1 MSDASVQQWPENTQ
15 RLRLGDIEFDLR
27 FRSVRR
33 CDRVHELSQRCFDL
47 LMLFLREPGVVHTRE
62 EIFRR
67 VWGGAVVEDANI
79 TTSIWLLR
87 RALGESAKGW
97 IKTVSKQ
104 GYVFDPPGVLEPSP
118 LAEAPAEAA
127 VETTTEVASPEP
139 PSSESAGV
147 EPAGRMN
154 EAAAVAAQPRAWL
167 AWAWRAAGTVAALAA
182 MLLLAVFLFPQ
193 GRATVSRVVLVAPA
207 DAALTAEARW
217 PAELLHG
224 WLDWQLRSLSQRIA
238 VAEQVGGDDNSDA
251 VVVLLRVTMPAGRDG
266 EWQVSADFHGGAE
279 LRPIRLSSAPD
290 RLVATIDEVSRRVIA
305 ALVPDLPP
313 RPPLALEAQPA
324 ADLVHGLAAE
334 QRRRWNDAVTAYR
347 KVLGTAPEFSPA
359 RLHLARCL
367 AELGQFN
374 AAQSELDVAE
384 PWIQRLPAELQ
395 PALRAQ
401 ALAIRQNYVGA
412 AEAYG
417 QLWKTSLGDRP
428 DYRLAEATN
437 LRKAGF
443 SRDAF
448 ERLAGPVPATPA
460 RALPWLIERTEI
472 ELANRDVA
480 RARETAA
487 DAIDLARQLGWEQ
500 ERAQA
505 TLLLVNALVAT
516 QAVVDQDL
524 FADAVAGFEASGDHI
539 GVLRAQFYRD
549 LFGSTEPSAP
559 PQHLDTL
566 LAEARAAG
574 NVAVEIDAL
583 RRSAQYYY
591 RSGEVSEGRERF
603 EQALAVA
610 ESSGDVYQ
618 RRLVELNLLFLDARS
633 TDTERMQQRL
643 RRLRAE
649 SLQGS
654 LAFGVGLVTARD
666 KFRRGEF
673 DAALAAV
680 AATEEQ
686 LRATEARSLPQV
698 AAALA
703 CMRATVYIP
712 QGRMADAST
721 AVQACR
727 SPDLPYFTRYADI
740 GEAELDIL
748 AGDLPSAR
756 KRLESVL
763 VQVEKE
769 TVQPDRWSLLA
780 EVAPLLTQTGEAHR
794 ARALIEAVLADVE
807 RSGLHTTE
815 GDMRSAMAEVD
826 LAEGRLADAEVQL
839 QKAAKLLGAEDWIGQ
854 RRLRTLQ
861 VLIEQGRGHDR
872 PAMAVLIA
880 LHDESRE
887 HQDVLTELLTH
898 SLARE
903 HLSELCSPERHARL
917 LAQSGMRGANLAWLL
932 PPATRVAQAALLRK

>member
-1 MSDASVQQWPENTQ
+1 MSDASVQQWPANTQ

-27 FRSVRR
+27 FRSVHR
-33 CDRVHELSQRCFDL
+33 CGRVHELSQRCFDL

-79 TTSIWLLR
+79 TTSIWVLR
-87 RALGESAKGW
+87 RALGESAKSW
-97 IKTVSKQ
+97 IRTVSKQ
-104 GYVFDPPGVLEPSP
+104 GYVFDPPGALEPASLP
-118 LAEAPAEAA
+118 DAASDGVAETAGEIARPESTPPEAVVAEAVERRYEAPAGPAQSPLLRLWTWRTLGAA
-127 VETTTEVASPEP
+127 
-139 PSSESAGV
+139 
-147 EPAGRMN
+147 
-154 EAAAVAAQPRAWL
+154 
-167 AWAWRAAGTVAALAA
+167 AALAA
-182 MLLLAVFLFPQ
+182 LLLLALTFFPQ
-193 GRATVSRVVLVAPA
+193 SRAPVSRVVLVAPP
-207 DAALTAEARW
+207 DAALTTEARW
-217 PAELLHG
+217 PAELLHA
-224 WLDWQLRSLSQRIA
+224 WVDWQLRALSQRIA
-238 VAEQVGGDDNSDA
+238 VAEQGGGDDSDA
-251 VVVLLRVTMPAGRDG
+251 VVVLLRVTMPAGRTG
-266 EWQVSADFHGGAE
+266 EWQISADFHGGPK
-279 LRPIRLSSAPD
+279 LKPIRLSSAPD

-305 ALVPDLPP
+305 VLVPDLPP
-313 RPPLALEAQPA
+313 RPPLVLESQPA
-324 ADLVHGLAAE
+324 ADLVKGLAAE

-359 RLHLARCL
+359 RLRLAHCL

-374 AAQSELDVAE
+374 AAQSELEVAE

-401 ALAIRQNYVGA
+401 ALAIRQNYVAA
-412 AEAYG
+412 AESYG
-417 QLWKTSLGDRP
+417 QLWKTSLGERP
-428 DYRLAEATN
+428 DYRLAEASN

-448 ERLAGPVPATPA
+448 ERLAGPVPSAPA
-460 RALPWLIERTEI
+460 RALPWLIERSEI

-487 DAIDLARQLGWEQ
+487 DAIELARQLGWEQ

-505 TLLLVNALVAT
+505 TLLLINALVAA
-516 QAVVDQDL
+516 QAVVDPDL
-524 FADAVAGFEASGDHI
+524 FADAIAGFEASGDHI

-549 LFGSTEPSAP
+549 LFGTAAP
-559 PQHLDTL
+559 AAPLQHLDTL

-574 NVAVEIDAL
+574 NIAVEIDAL

-591 RSGEVSEGRERF
+591 RSGEVREGRERF

-633 TDTERMQQRL
+633 NDRARLQQRL
-643 RRLRAE
+643 QRLRSE
-649 SLQGS
+649 SLQGG

-680 AATEEQ
+680 AATEDQ

-698 AAALA
+698 AVVLA

-748 AGDLPSAR
+748 AGDQPSAR

-763 VQVEKE
+763 AQVEKE
-769 TVQPDRWSLLA
+769 TVQPDRWSLLV
-780 EVAPLLTQTGEAHR
+780 EIAPLLTQTGEAHR
-794 ARALIEAVLADVE
+794 ARELIQSVLADVE
-807 RSGLHTTE
+807 RSGLETTE
-815 GDMRSAMAEVD
+815 GDMRSALAEVD
-826 LAEGRLADAEVQL
+826 LAEGRLADAEAQL
-839 QKAAKLLGAEDWIGQ
+839 QRADKLLGAEDWIGQ
-854 RRLRTLQ
+854 RRLRTLR
-861 VLIEQGRGHDR
+861 VLIEQGRGRDG
-872 PAMAVLIA
+872 PAMAALTA
-880 LHDESRE
+880 LHDDSRE

-903 HLSELCSPERHARL
+903 HLPELCSAERHARL

>member
-1 MSDASVQQWPENTQ
+1 MSDASVQQWPANTQ

-27 FRSVRR
+27 FRSVHR

-47 LMLFLREPGVVHTRE
+47 LLLFLREPGVVHTRE

-79 TTSIWLLR
+79 TTSIWMLR
-87 RALGESAKGW
+87 RALGESAKSW
-97 IKTVSKQ
+97 IRTVSKQ
-104 GYVFDPPGVLEPSP
+104 GYVFDPPGALEPTFLPDSP
-118 LAEAPAEAA
+118 SEGTAEAAREIARPESARPEAIAVESVERSGEAPAVPA
-127 VETTTEVASPEP
+127 P
-139 PSSESAGV
+139 P
-147 EPAGRMN
+147 PLQR
-154 EAAAVAAQPRAWL
+154 L
-167 AWAWRAAGTVAALAA
+167 WAWRALGATAALAA
-182 MLLLAVFLFPQ
+182 LLLLVSTFFPQ
-193 GRATVSRVVLVAPA
+193 AHAPVSRVVLVAPP

-224 WLDWQLRSLSQRIA
+224 WLDWQLRALSQRIA

-266 EWQVSADFHGGAE
+266 EWQVSADFHGGVE
-279 LRPIRLSSAPD
+279 LKPIRLSSAPD

-374 AAQSELDVAE
+374 AAQSELEVAE

-401 ALAIRQNYVGA
+401 ALAIRQNYVAA
-412 AEAYG
+412 AESYG
-417 QLWKTSLGDRP
+417 QLWKTSLGERP
-428 DYRLAEATN
+428 DYRLAEASN

-448 ERLAGPVPATPA
+448 ERLAGPVPSTPA
-460 RALPWLIERTEI
+460 RALPWLIERSEI

-480 RARETAA
+480 RARESAA
-487 DAIDLARQLGWEQ
+487 DAIELARQLGWEQ

-516 QAVVDQDL
+516 QAVVDPDL
-524 FADAVAGFEASGDHI
+524 FADAIAGFEASGDQI
-539 GVLRAQFYRD
+539 GMLRAQFYRD
-549 LFGSTEPSAP
+549 LFSTAAP
-559 PQHLDTL
+559 AAPLQHLDTL

-591 RSGEVSEGRERF
+591 RSGEVREGRERF

-633 TDTERMQQRL
+633 NDTARLQQRL
-643 RRLRAE
+643 QRLRSE
-649 SLQGS
+649 SLQGG

-680 AATEEQ
+680 AVTEDQ

-727 SPDLPYFTRYADI
+727 TPDLPYFTRYADI

-748 AGDLPSAR
+748 AGDQPSAR

-763 VQVEKE
+763 AQVEKE

-780 EVAPLLTQTGEAHR
+780 EIAPLLTQTGEAHR
-794 ARALIEAVLADVE
+794 ARALIQSVLADVE
-807 RSGLHTTE
+807 RSGLDTTE
-815 GDMRSAMAEVD
+815 GDMRSALAEVD
-826 LAEGRLADAEVQL
+826 LAEGRLADAEAQL
-839 QKAAKLLGAEDWIGQ
+839 QKAARLLGPEDWIGQ
-854 RRLRTLQ
+854 RRLRTLR
-861 VLIEQGRGHDR
+861 VLIEQGRGHDG
-872 PAMAVLIA
+872 PAMAALAA
-880 LHDESRE
+880 LHDDSRE

-903 HLSELCSPERHARL
+903 HLPELCSPERHARL